1 VRSRDVRCGAIRDH
15 GVATVIAY
23 YCGDGRDYESKGDKY
38 PTNGVNL
45 RRVFRIACLVQV
57 RPASDAAVAT
67 LSLSDDRARVIL
79 LT

>member
-1 VRSRDVRCGAIRDH
+1 MISHHRSDNRNSD
-15 GVATVIAY
+15 
-23 YCGDGRDYESKGDKY
+23 SKGDKY